1 MQAKEHVKQRLSLVV
16 GGFNETQLQVTFPDD
31 QTGQTQ
37 HSFCATLGVYGY
49 DYEEVKVDNKV
60 MSVIVT
66 NSDPVEARF
75 MVLGTLL
82 LVLGK
87 QPTLNDYRH
96 RVNIFSVDDQ
106 RTWEINLY
114 KCVSHYL
121 DQEESLQPW
130 QNIIKAIKNTLT
142 DAHVAL
148 TADLANY
155 TKDTGCK
162 PITTP
167 AVSSVPFN
175 HFYAVAASAPPKP
188 SFRNHEF
195 YACYKSVQQCKVVFQ
210 DLAAA
215 KGIFKLFGKAA
226 KAEQRVENISEK
238 LLVPY
243 SALVD
248 AAEKNPVPSL
258 G

>member
-1 MQAKEHVKQRLSLVV
+1 MTGLTIA
-16 GGFNETQLQVTFPDD
+16 NTFPEDP
-31 QTGQTQ
+31 TGKTQ
-37 HSFCATLGVYGY
+37 KSFCATLDVYGY
-49 DYEEVKVDNKV
+49 DYQEVKVDNKV

-66 NSDPVEARF
+66 NNDQVKARF

-87 QPTLNDYRH
+87 QPTLNDYRN

-121 DQEESLQPW
+121 DQQDSLQPW
-130 QNIIKAIKNTLT
+130 QHIIKAIMNTLT

-148 TADLANY
+148 STDLANY
-155 TKDTGCK
+155 TKETGCK

-167 AVSSVPFN
+167 TVATFSPFML
-175 HFYAVAASAPPKP
+175 HAAAAPPKAT
-188 SFRNHEF
+188 FRTHEF
-195 YACYKSVQQCKVVFQ
+195 YACYKTVQECKVVYQ

-215 KGIFKLFGKAA
+215 KGIFKIFGKAA
-226 KAEQRVENISEK
+226 RAEQKVENISEK

-243 SALVD
+243 SALVG
-248 AAEKNPVPSL
+248 AAEKTPVPAL
-258 G
+258 N